1 MARCVTAHIDIS
13 SALGL
18 GVPPAAADILTHLAP
33 FNVGTVGFSP
43 GPQNFTVTQNWRFT
57 GDYHMGS
64 APDVESCEA
73 ACAADGKCACF
84 TFCPSPSVSGCPD
97 GPSCWFYSGP
107 TGGHAGPGFTAGCS
121 AGGPPAE
128 RLPVWTAF
136 ADALPA
142 QSDTFA
148 FYPNYPA
155 ESLGGLLSLP
165 ESLRAT
171 AQTSSRHYTPDWVNS
186 GVRFALGSV
195 KDTLCDD

>member
-107 TGGHAGPGFTAGCS
+107 TGGMQGPALLLDARREALLPS
-121 AGGPPAE
+121 ACPSG
-128 RLPVWTAF
+128 RLSQMRSLRRATH
-136 ADALPA
+136 LHSTRITR
-142 QSDTFA
+142 QSLWGACCLF
-148 FYPNYPA
+148 
-155 ESLGGLLSLP
+155 LSLCEP
-165 ESLRAT
+165 LRRRLAGT
-171 AQTSSRHYTPDWVNS
+171 TRLIGSTRGCVSPL
-186 GVRFALGSV
+186 AL
-195 KDTLCDD
+195 